1 MNSCYCTINSFY
13 GGMNLGT
20 GWHEFIL
27 GWHEFIIL
35 KDAYTDNNIF
45 LLQLLLVIGSLSDQ
59 KMTEECDI
67 CKDEQLVRQVVARQF
82 RKNCYKFDF
91 FSFSILSKA
100 WEFHFL
106 GLWGSL
112 AMWLPLSF
120 SGSIIMIN
128 IIMMRDERSKVFKVL
143 LFLDSRRC
151 DQILTNSWSG
161 WLSLIS

>member
-1 MNSCYCTINSFY
+1 
-13 GGMNLGT
+13 
-20 GWHEFIL
+20 
-27 GWHEFIIL
+27 
-35 KDAYTDNNIF
+35 
-45 LLQLLLVIGSLSDQ
+45 
-59 KMTEECDI
+59 MTEDCDI

-82 RKNCYKFDF
+82 RKNCYKFEF
-91 FSFSILSKA
+91 FRFSILSKA

-112 AMWLPLSF
+112 AMLLPLSF

-161 WLSLIS
+161 WLSLISWTFLLVCLSIFNVLVKNVKPKNFFFVLTWA